1 LIKRNLKMAQKQ
13 FIIDGGFNTNAD
25 SQITGNLSMTGS
37 VLPTVDSDG
46 VTGFDLGSPAAK
58 WRDLYLSQG
67 SLYIDGQKVLQS
79 DSGTIVFKA
88 DADQGMTIRTEGSGV
103 LTLQSPNPLAIAA
116 TLQMAAGK
124 KITDASGTA
133 VVFGD
138 KIDADFNQIV
148 NVGAPSANAHAAT
161 KYYVDEAISN
171 LVNGAGAA
179 LDTLN
184 ELAAALGNDANFSTT
199 ISTQLATKA
208 TVVALDA
215 EVTRAT
221 AAEGVNAAAIS
232 DEISARVTAIS
243 NEASARTSA
252 DATLS
257 TAIAN
262 EVTRATAAESA
273 LQDDIDTRAT
283 QAALDAAVATLSTSV
298 SSVIGDATTDELLEG
313 STNLWWN
320 TTREAALQAY
330 ADQAEADAVATSQS
344 SIASATSALQS
355 YADTADQQILLD
367 AAGYTDSEVS
377 SEAAARASADTT
389 NANAIAAEA
398 TARANADATLQGN
411 ITSEATARANGDSAL
426 QTQINNILSNTDA
439 TALNSLAELVAAFQA
454 ADSNLSTSISNLSSS
469 AGSSIAAL
477 EARVAALEAKL
488 ALVTSVSGGIRV
500 AGTVTAT
507 GDVTAF
513 GA

>member
-1 LIKRNLKMAQKQ
+1 MAQKQ

-46 VTGFDLGSPAAK
+46 VTGYDLGSPTAK

-79 DSGTIVFKA
+79 DSGTIVVKA
-88 DADQGMTIRTEGSGV
+88 DPDQGMSIRTEGTGV
-103 LTLQSPNPLAIAA
+103 LTLQSPNPLAVAA

-138 KIDADFNQIV
+138 KIDADFNQVI
-148 NVGAPSANAHAAT
+148 NVGAPTANAHAAT
-161 KYYVDEAISN
+161 KFYVDDAISN

-215 EVTRAT
+215 EIARAT

-232 DEISARVTAIS
+232 DEISARVTAVS

-252 DATLS
+252 DAALQTQ
-257 TAIAN
+257 IDN
-262 EVTRATAAESA
+262 EVTARTAADSA
-273 LQDDIDTRAT
+273 LADD
-283 QAALDAAVATLSTSV
+283 
-298 SSVIGDATTDELLEG
+298 
-313 STNLWWN
+313 
-320 TTREAALQAY
+320 
-330 ADQAEADAVATSQS
+330 
-344 SIASATSALQS
+344 
-355 YADTADQQILLD
+355 
-367 AAGYTDSEVS
+367 
-377 SEAAARASADTT
+377 
-389 NANAIAAEA
+389 IAAEA
-398 TARANADATLQGN
+398 TARGAADTTLQGN
-411 ITSEATARANGDSAL
+411 IDAEATARAAADTTL
-426 QTQINNILSNTDA
+426 QANIDAEA
-439 TALNSLAELVAAFQA
+439 TARAAA
-454 ADSNLSTSISNLSSS
+454 I
-469 AGSSIAAL
+469 
-477 EARVAALEAKL
+477 
-488 ALVTSVSGGIRV
+488 TSVESQIASVNSAVSLLTNYHSAPVAITSAQATTNATATVAVTFAEMSGWKSYAVFLNRQLLRPTEATASGT
-500 AGTVTAT
+500 TVTFAVGVLAT
-507 GDVTAF
+507 DDEVEVLGLK
-513 GA
+513 G